1 MIHAGMAEELR
12 DCSHLIKLVG
22 EEPGMTGHFLRPLAM
37 VIDYDHGYMRAGID
51 VFRPSLVLG

>member
-37 VIDYDHGYMRAGID
+37 VINDDRGCLRAGID